1 MRTNIQKRQNVF
13 TNRTPEKNARHATL
27 RTRGN
32 HQNDS
37 RRQIFLVAKHQ

>member
-1 MRTNIQKRQNVF
+1 MGTNVPERQKYRTD
-13 TNRTPEKNARHATL
+13 RTPEGTAGYATL

-37 RRQIFLVAKHQ
+37 RSQNLLVAKHQ